1 MLQASE
7 PQATVSMA
15 VGATIV
21 MVEGAESTT
30 RLVQELRREVLEISV
45 ASLALFDGPTEID
58 RPVVVLAMGAA
69 EPAAVAAPDL
79 FERVVAWA
87 ERKDPRPGLLLLT
100 SSDDRTVVERALAAG
115 FDDAVVGPP
124 STRELAARIRAVH
137 RRVHWPGRA
146 RGGRLRHGAVTLDTD
161 GHELWI
167 DGVSVSLT
175 STELSV
181 IRTLMRANGR
191 AMTRSELLD
200 AAWGA
205 GNFEISERAVDNVIL
220 RLRRKLPRPDV
231 IQTVRGVGFRMSGD

>member
-1 MLQASE
+1 VLQASE
-7 PQATVSMA
+7 AQATVSMA

-21 MVEGAESTT
+21 TVEGSASAAW
-30 RLVQELRREVLEISV
+30 LVQELRRDVLEISV
-45 ASLALFDGPTEID
+45 ASVELFDGPTVID
-58 RPVVVLAMGAA
+58 RSVVVLSIGVA
-69 EPAAVAAPDL
+69 EPEGAPDL
-79 FERVVAWA
+79 FARAVAWA
-87 ERKDPRPGLLLLT
+87 DRKDPRPGLLLLT
-100 SSDDRTVVERALAAG
+100 AGHDRDVVERALTAG

-124 STRELAARIRAVH
+124 SARELAARIRAVH

-181 IRTLMRANGR
+181 IRTLMRAHGR

-231 IQTVRGVGFRMSGD
+231 IQTVRGVGFRMSAD

>member
-1 MLQASE
+1 MLQAPE
-7 PQATVSMA
+7 PQATVSKA
-15 VGATIV
+15 AGATIV
-21 MVEGAESTT
+21 MVEGAGSTAW
-30 RLVQELRREVLEISV
+30 LVQELRREVLEIAV
-45 ASLALFDGPTEID
+45 ASVELFEGPVEID
-58 RPVVVLAMGAA
+58 RPVVVLGIGAT
-69 EPAAVAAPDL
+69 EPPSSPDL
-79 FERVVAWA
+79 FERAVAWA
-87 ERKDPRPGLLLLT
+87 EGRDPRPGLLLLT
-100 SSDDRTVVERALAAG
+100 TSEDREVVERALAAG

-137 RRVHWPGRA
+137 RRVHWPGRG

-167 DGVSVSLT
+167 DGVSISLT
-175 STELSV
+175 STEMSV
-181 IRTLMRANGR
+181 IRTLMRAHGR

-205 GNFEISERAVDNVIL
+205 ANFEISERAVDNVIL